1 MRSICKYW
9 VYHSASN
16 SNQLVLHSYMLR
28 INRTFELRAAFILSY
43 FSNFPQGRWLWNTEM
58 ITAIFTNTVTN
69 VASKMSESLKPK
81 LIKAPISHKAKHL
94 KGQLFNFKKLANL
107 KFGQNRNKNSR
118 PFWDSIFVSDWTKRD
133 FSFFLLIC
141 FFVQLNSKYAH
152 FQFQLSYEI
161 RMEKE
166 KKTSNDLEREQ
177 LLVKFFVILAYH

>member
-1 MRSICKYW
+1 
-9 VYHSASN
+9 
-16 SNQLVLHSYMLR
+16 MLR

-43 FSNFPQGRWLWNTEM
+43 FSNFPQGSWLWNTEM
-58 ITAIFTNTVTN
+58 TTAIFFKYGYECGYEN
-69 VASKMSESLKPK
+69 ECI
-81 LIKAPISHKAKHL
+81 IKAETNLSKVPISHKAKHL

-161 RMEKE
+161 RMERE

-177 LLVKFFVILAYH
+177 LLV